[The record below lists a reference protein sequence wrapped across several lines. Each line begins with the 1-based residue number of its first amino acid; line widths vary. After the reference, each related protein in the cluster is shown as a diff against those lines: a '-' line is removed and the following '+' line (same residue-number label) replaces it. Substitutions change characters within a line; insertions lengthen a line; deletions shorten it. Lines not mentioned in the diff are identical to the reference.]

1 LRKAVANTSFDV
13 GGKRISATVSIGIAN
28 YPEQVADIME
38 LMEKADEALYLSKRT
53 GRNRVMQYGEEIT
66 AT

>member
-1 LRKAVANTSFDV
+1 MPRSRCGTFMPKAACLPSPV
-13 GGKRISATVSIGIAN
+13 GIAN
-28 YPEQVADIME
+28 YPEQVPDITQ
-38 LMEKADEALYLSKRT
+38 LMERADESLYLSKRT